1 MPLVRLPLS
10 PGTIGVIKTVTAEKT
25 MAELMEEL
33 VAANLEKQR
42 LGDDAANIEVVN
54 DTTTTAT
61 RDTGETMSKQA
72 AIIAAADYQFTRLF
86 GDVAVSEIVGPD
98 DDRIHFAAGGWP
110 ESHVYDCR
118 LAAEVLGKFPTG
130 HGTTEA
136 GDAEVCAELKAAGA
150 VL

>member
-1 MPLVRLPLS
+1 
-10 PGTIGVIKTVTAEKT
+10 
-25 MAELMEEL
+25 
-33 VAANLEKQR
+33 
-42 LGDDAANIEVVN
+42 
-54 DTTTTAT
+54 
-61 RDTGETMSKQA
+61 MSKQA
-72 AIIAAADYQFTRLF
+72 AIIAAADYQFTRVF

-130 HGTTEA
+130 HGTTGA
-136 GDAEVCAELKAAGA
+136 GDAEVCAELEAARA

>member
-1 MPLVRLPLS
+1 
-10 PGTIGVIKTVTAEKT
+10 
-25 MAELMEEL
+25 
-33 VAANLEKQR
+33 
-42 LGDDAANIEVVN
+42 
-54 DTTTTAT
+54 
-61 RDTGETMSKQA
+61 MSKQSA
-72 AIIAAADYQFTRLF
+72 AIIAAADYQFTRVF

-118 LAAEVLGKFPTG
+118 LACEVLRQFARH

-136 GDAEVCAELKAAGA
+136 GDAEVCAELEAAGA